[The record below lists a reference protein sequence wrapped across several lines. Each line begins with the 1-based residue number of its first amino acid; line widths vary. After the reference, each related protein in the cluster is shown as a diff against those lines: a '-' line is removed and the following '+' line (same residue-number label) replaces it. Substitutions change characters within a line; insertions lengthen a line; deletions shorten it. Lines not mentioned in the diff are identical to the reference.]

1 VTDRRTDGWREK
13 GREEQT
19 DRLREGCTNG
29 GKVRWRDGL
38 RDGRRDG
45 LRDRLEVRHRDLSR
59 DGQ

>member
-1 VTDRRTDGWREK
+1 MTDRRTDGWREK
-13 GREEQT
+13 GREEQA

-45 LRDRLEVRHRDLSR
+45 LRDRLEVRHRD
-59 DGQ
+59 